1 MYNKSMKTKSFYTM
15 IIQITLIFFII
26 LFSSCTDK
34 QTKKEIV
41 KHAAASEVQNYI
53 NQIKSE
59 REQTLTEYV
68 KALPLEQKIAQL
80 FIENLEGCTA
90 FRSYETVGAMTGSDD
105 KTPLIAGG
113 YIFFSFNIADSRE
126 QMQDYIKSIRDYCDS
141 HENIQPYLCVDQE
154 GGWVSR
160 LKKLN
165 PKLPSNEEVGKN
177 LDIIEA
183 YKLYEEQ
190 AACMRELGFDMN
202 LAPVVEVCTEDNKD
216 FLDGRSFGE
225 LNQVITYGRAC
236 INAYENNGIATVL
249 KHFPGNTNTDP
260 HTGLPEITLSKTELL
275 KSVESFRQ
283 LVQYNPAAVLMSHAR
298 TAAIDSGVPACLSTV
313 WVTDILRNEYG
324 YEGLIFSDDIF
335 MGALAD
341 NGYPPEVAAIR
352 AVEAGVDCIM
362 ISEKRFA
369 KAAKV
374 LYNRAKEDAVFEA
387 KIDQAVKRIIKYK
400 LGAGLVDE
408 QKIR

>member
-1 MYNKSMKTKSFYTM
+1 MKQKFGV
-15 IIQITLIFFII
+15 ILVIII
-26 LFSSCTDK
+26 LLTSCTDK
-34 QTKKEIV
+34 QTKKEI
-41 KHAAASEVQNYI
+41 KRHEAAAVLQTYI

-59 REQTLTEYV
+59 NEEALSAYV
-68 KALPLEQKIAQL
+68 KAMPLEQKIAQL
-80 FIENLEGCTA
+80 FIENLEGCTK
-90 FRSYETVGAMTGSDD
+90 FRSYETVGAMTGTDD

-113 YIFFSFNIADSRE
+113 YIFFSYNIAETRE
-126 QMQDYIKSIRDYCDS
+126 QMQSYISSIREYCDDNK
-141 HENIQPYLCVDQE
+141 NIQPYLCVDQE

-165 PKLPSNEEVGKN
+165 PKLPSNEKVAQDFDVNGT
-177 LDIIEA
+177 
-183 YKLYEEQ
+183 YGLYTEQ
-190 AACMRELGFDMN
+190 AAGMKELGFDMN
-202 LAPVVEVCTEDNKD
+202 LAPVVEVCTDDNKE

-225 LNQVITYGRAC
+225 LDQVTVYGRAC

-260 HTGLPEITLSKTELL
+260 HTGLPEITLSESELL
-275 KSVESFRQ
+275 SSIESFRQ

-298 TAAIDSGVPACLSTV
+298 TSAIDKGVPACLSRV
-313 WVTDILRNEYG
+313 WVTDILRNQYG

-341 NGYPPEVAAIR
+341 NGYPPEEAAIR

-369 KAAKV
+369 KAGKV
-374 LYNRAKEDAVFEA
+374 LYQRAKKDAAFEA
-387 KIDQAVKRIIKYK
+387 RIDAAVMRILKYK
-400 LGAGLVDE
+400 IEAGLIDGKE
-408 QKIR
+408 IR